1 MDPNLESDEIE
12 DSEED
17 EEDDSDDW
25 TDYSTSISS
34 GSYDD
39 DEYDDFWDSL
49 LTPKFRCTCT
59 KCAILSVIPYLK
71 IKIPDSISKSDV
83 YYLAQY
89 LSKVSETKDVHFAT
103 SLKFLPELFRMIKDS
118 MKYGLQ
124 EDLSRS
130 FAFLECGHLPETI
143 VLQVVEKLLDHNN
156 EALTKGYEDHIK
168 FEENSDEIKKILNDS
183 YSSLDFVVNEIH
195 DQWSLLNGGWKQ
207 WNFSGHYYQ
216 LLIEN
221 TIHFSD
227 NILKLLELVK
237 VFVPDYSIEAEQCKE
252 FVRDLMRQDETLD
265 PKEELTEFV
274 YVLRRRN
281 LDVVAKMLIAH
292 VDVQDILALCKI
304 HRLST

>member
-1 MDPNLESDEIE
+1 MRPS
-12 DSEED
+12 
-17 EEDDSDDW
+17 
-25 TDYSTSISS
+25 
-34 GSYDD
+34 
-39 DEYDDFWDSL
+39 
-49 LTPKFRCTCT
+49 PKVT
-59 KCAILSVIPYLK
+59 K
-71 IKIPDSISKSDV
+71 
-83 YYLAQY
+83 
-89 LSKVSETKDVHFAT
+89 
-103 SLKFLPELFRMIKDS
+103 
-118 MKYGLQ
+118 
-124 EDLSRS
+124 
-130 FAFLECGHLPETI
+130 
-143 VLQVVEKLLDHNN
+143 
-156 EALTKGYEDHIK
+156 IK
-168 FEENSDEIKKILNDS
+168 FEENSDQIKKILNNS

-221 TIHFSD
+221 TMHFSD
-227 NILKLLELVK
+227 NILELLELVN

-281 LDVVAKMLIAH
+281 LNVVAKMLIAH